1 MPNIGNATPDGQYI
15 IDTTPPGQSLNSAF
29 VDVNLNFDQVWATG
43 LVNSNIQIGNNTIY
57 TNNTNGDLVLNPN
70 GIGIVQSN
78 VSILPNQANI
88 RNLGSATQR
97 WSTVYTQYLDVSA
110 NLNIAGNIIYSGDL
124 TVDGNLT
131 VQGNIIQIG
140 NIVTD
145 SKTIQLANTAST
157 ANAANGSGITVGA
170 NDNIATLLYNST
182 SNVWTTNIGVSSV
195 GNITAPYFIGNGS
208 QLTGLA
214 ATYGNA
220 NVATFLAGFGSNTI
234 STSGNITG
242 NYFIGDGSQLTN
254 LPVGNYSNANVVALM
269 ANFGSNVISATGNI
283 TAGNVTGQQLRAL
296 NGVVF
301 NSRTIAQSFTLDG
314 YNAESVGP
322 IDIAAGVVIDITNGD
337 WVIL

>member
-97 WSTVYTQYLDVSA
+97 WATVYTQYLDVSA
-110 NLNIAGNIIYSGDL
+110 NLNIAGNIIYNGDL

-145 SKTIQLANTAST
+145 SKTIQLANTAT
-157 ANAANGSGITVGA
+157 TDAAANGSGITVGA
-170 NDNIATLLYNST
+170 ADDIATLLYNSGN
-182 SNVWTTNIGVSSV
+182 NVWTTNIGLQVGGPVTGTSLAGVTGTFSGNLSA
-195 GNITAPYFIGNGS
+195 GNILIGNTLFTRT
-208 QLTGLA
+208 LTVGRDTTPITVPLA
-214 ATYGNA
+214 SNNSF
-220 NVATFLAGFGSNTI
+220 NVLTQ
-234 STSGNITG
+234 SGN
-242 NYFIGDGSQLTN
+242 
-254 LPVGNYSNANVVALM
+254 VV
-269 ANFGSNVISATGNI
+269 VYT
-283 TAGNVTGQQLRAL
+283 T
-296 NGVVF
+296 
-301 NSRTIAQSFTLDG
+301 
-314 YNAESVGP
+314 
-322 IDIAAGVVIDITNGD
+322 
-337 WVIL
+337 

>member
-43 LVNSNIQIGNNTIY
+43 LVNSNIHIGNNTIY

-97 WSTVYTQYLDVSA
+97 WATVYTQYLDVSA
-110 NLNIAGNIIYSGDL
+110 NLNIAGNIIYNGDL

-131 VQGNIIQIG
+131 VQGNVIQIG

-145 SKTIQLANTAST
+145 SKTIQLANTAGT

-182 SNVWTTNIGVSSV
+182 SNTWTTNIGVSSV

-220 NVATFLAGFGSNTI
+220 NVI
-234 STSGNITG
+234 
-242 NYFIGDGSQLTN
+242 
-254 LPVGNYSNANVVALM
+254 ALM

-283 TAGNVTGQQLRAL
+283 TAGNVTGQQLWAQ

-301 NSRTIAQSFTLDG
+301 NSRTITQGFTLDG

-322 IDIAAGVVIDITNGD
+322 VDIAAGVDIQIINGD